1 MGDSKVYLVYC
12 IVVHCVGEKYMFAN
26 CGLQKIYNKLL
37 LGVDFCKDEKKQRIR
52 VGYRRL

>member
-1 MGDSKVYLVYC
+1 M
-12 IVVHCVGEKYMFAN
+12 GEKYMFVD

-52 VGYRRL
+52 VGYRRLWERYGRNRYDGMDND